1 MSWSAP
7 SKRPCS
13 GTDASIGQTHA
24 ILLAISYHIL
34 SYSDVFP
41 KTVYIKYHTP
51 HFSLSVTCFWLHPT
65 FLLLVPEILIFIFF
79 ILTDV
84 HHRFLLQLRS
94 SRKKRGLHD
103 EWYGNYKHAP
113 TSAKIL
119 NQWWP
124 FSFVLIK
131 WSLEYVGSRRIML
144 AHVAPLKC
152 PITKAPTLQASS
164 WTGRPMSSR
173 STWGSAMEEDEIPY
187 HLLMRWRHV
196 RILKVVME
204 TCEYSKNTYSTK
216 LYRLYRSL

>member
-1 MSWSAP
+1 MFLVTSHISAP
-7 SKRPCS
+7 CPRNS
-13 GTDASIGQTHA
+13 H
-24 ILLAISYHIL
+24 LHL
-34 SYSDVFP
+34 
-41 KTVYIKYHTP
+41 
-51 HFSLSVTCFWLHPT
+51 LHPHWRPPPVSPAAP
-65 FLLLVPEILIFIFF
+65 LE
-79 ILTDV
+79 
-84 HHRFLLQLRS
+84 QE
-94 SRKKRGLHD
+94 KRGLHD